1 MMHARPGRPKDSRD
15 TAERCL
21 IAAESRFANVGF
33 AGTGLREVAAD
44 IGVTSATIIHHFG
57 SKEQLYARV
66 LDRLAASLDGYVE
79 QAGEATTEAV
89 AAMFERFLDW
99 SFDHQNYAQL
109 LLRELME
116 NRNRVSKARRLH
128 MLSVIAWFVERIED
142 GQRAG
147 RFRAFDAEIF
157 VFYTLGASTH
167 FSAAAP
173 TVGRMLRGQGGDV
186 IERFRLSLREN
197 VSVMLL
203 GGALEAAPKTR
214 WRPSAPPRGRV

>member
-1 MMHARPGRPKDSRD
+1 MALAWPGRPKDSRD

-21 IAAESRFANVGF
+21 IAAESRFAELGF
-33 AGTGLREVAAD
+33 AGAGLREVAAD

-79 QAGEATTEAV
+79 QAGEATPEAV
-89 AAMFERFLDW
+89 VAMFERFLDW
-99 SFDHQNYAQL
+99 SFDHQHYAQL

-116 NRNRVSKARRLH
+116 NRIRVSRARRLH
-128 MLSVIAWFVERIED
+128 LLSVIAWFVERIEG
-142 GQRAG
+142 GQSAG

-157 VFYTLGASTH
+157 VFYTLGAITH

-173 TVGRMLRGQGGDV
+173 TVDRMLRGQGGDAV
-186 IERFRLSLREN
+186 ERFRLSLRES
-197 VSVMLL
+197 VSVMLV
-203 GGALEAAPKTR
+203 GGAAEAATKIR
-214 WRPSAPPRGRV
+214 RRPSASPRD

>member
-1 MMHARPGRPKDSRD
+1 MTLARPGRPKDSRD

-21 IAAESRFANVGF
+21 IAAENRFASVGF
-33 AGTGLREVAAD
+33 AGTSLRDVASD

-79 QAGEATTEAV
+79 QAGEATVEAV
-89 AAMFERFLDW
+89 VTMFSRFLDW
-99 SFDHQNYAQL
+99 SFDHQHYAQL

-116 NRNRVSKARRLH
+116 NRSRVSKARRLH
-128 MLSVIAWFVERIED
+128 LLPVIAWVVERIEG
-142 GQRAG
+142 GQHAG

-157 VFYTLGASTH
+157 VFYTLGAITH

-173 TVGRMLRGQGGDV
+173 TVDRMLRAQGGNA
-186 IERFRLSLREN
+186 IERFGLSLREN
-197 VSVMLL
+197 VSVMLV
-203 GGALEAAPKTR
+203 GAAVETASKTR
-214 WRPSAPPRGRV
+214 RRLSASSRD

>member
-1 MMHARPGRPKDSRD
+1 MALARPGRPKDSRD

-21 IAAESRFANVGF
+21 IAAESRFASVGF
-33 AGTGLREVAAD
+33 AGTGLRDVASD

-57 SKEQLYARV
+57 TKERLYARV

-79 QAGEATTEAV
+79 PDGEATVEAV
-89 AAMFERFLDW
+89 VAMFERFLDW
-99 SFDHQNYAQL
+99 SFDRQYYAQL

-116 NRNRVSKARRLH
+116 NQTRVSKARRLH
-128 MLSVIAWFVERIED
+128 LLSIISHFIQRIEN

-157 VFYTLGASTH
+157 VFYTLGAITH

-173 TVGRMLRGQGGDV
+173 TVERMLRSKNGGAIV
-186 IERFRLSLREN
+186 RFRASLRE
-197 VSVMLL
+197 SIAAMLL
-203 GGALEAAPKTR
+203 GGASEAATKVR
-214 WRPSAPPRGRV
+214 RRG